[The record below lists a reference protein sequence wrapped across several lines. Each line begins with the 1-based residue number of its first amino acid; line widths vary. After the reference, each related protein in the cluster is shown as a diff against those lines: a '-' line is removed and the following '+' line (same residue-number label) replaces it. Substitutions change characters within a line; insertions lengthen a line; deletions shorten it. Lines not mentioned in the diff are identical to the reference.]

1 MNAIALTRRRA
12 LQISLTTAGGL
23 LAGVPLPRAVAKAAG
38 VQLGL
43 YVRIEPDER
52 VIIGAPS
59 TEMGQGI
66 NTAMPMVIA
75 EELDAD
81 WSKVSIEQLP
91 LMIKRNPAGPG
102 WVFTDFP
109 AGAGGSGSMIDAWA
123 FLRPAGAKLR
133 QMLIAAAA
141 QRWKVA
147 ASECTTEPGCV
158 VHGATKRRLSY
169 GALASDAAKQ
179 AEPDSK
185 SVPLKARK
193 DYRIVGRPQRNAQA
207 QTIVRGTERFGI
219 DVEMPGMLYATIARP
234 PAFDAQIV
242 SIDDKAAR
250 AVPGVRDVVRID
262 GPKPDE
268 PLYILG
274 SGVAV
279 VATSYWAA
287 LKGRAALK
295 IAWSASPWASESS
308 ETMATQ
314 MERLMRGRG
323 HLVNDEGDF
332 DGAIKKAA
340 RVIERVYS
348 VPYIA
353 HATMEPQTA
362 TAHVRADGCDIIA
375 STQSPGLSSRYAA
388 EITGLERDNIRVLP
402 ARLGG
407 GFGRRLEADYVWEAV
422 FISKAV
428 NAPVKVVWTREDD
441 LRHDYYR
448 PAGRHHLVMGVDGAG
463 KVIAYKHRLA
473 STSKS
478 YRRRGND
485 GSKPW
490 EPDLYDNAFPSGFV
504 PNFQREYFAVESG
517 APRRSW
523 RAPGHTANAFAV
535 QSFIDEAAHELKQDP
550 LAFRLALLHDDTRK
564 LNYGF
569 DVPFVGARLAGV
581 LRRAAKEAG
590 WGSPLPKGRGRGI
603 AAHFTFSSYCA
614 EVVEVS
620 VDANDK
626 LTVDKV
632 TCAIDCGLPINPL
645 GVKAQCE
652 GGICDALSTALHQQ
666 ITVKDGAVVEGNFDT
681 YRMMRMDESPRV
693 IDVHIMENDYPPS
706 GMGEPPVPPLAPALC
721 NAIFAATGKRFRDLP
736 IGAQLTKA

>member
-1 MNAIALTRRRA
+1 MNAIDLTRRRA
-12 LQISLTTAGGL
+12 LQVSLTAAGGL
-23 LAGVPLPRAVAKAAG
+23 MIGVPLPRAIAKASG

-43 YVRIEPDER
+43 YVRVEPDGR
-52 VIIGAPS
+52 TVIGAPS

-75 EELDAD
+75 EEADLDWA
-81 WSKVSIEQLP
+81 KVTVEQLP
-91 LMIKRNPAGPG
+91 LMLKRDAAGTG
-102 WVFTDFP
+102 WEFADFP
-109 AGAGGSGSMIDAWA
+109 AGAGGSSSMIDAWA

-133 QMLIAAAA
+133 HMFIAAAA
-141 QRWKVA
+141 KHWGVPVA
-147 ASECTTEPGCV
+147 ECTTGPGYV
-158 VHGATKRRLSY
+158 AHEQSKRLLGY
-169 GALASDAAKQ
+169 GLLTRDAAAQ
-179 AEPDSK
+179 PEPDAK
-185 SVPLKARK
+185 TLQLKERK
-193 DYRIVGRPQRNAQA
+193 DYRVVGKPQPNAQA
-207 QTIVRGTERFGI
+207 RAIVTGTERFGI
-219 DVEMPGMLYATIARP
+219 DVEMPGMLYASIERP

-250 AVPGVRDVVRID
+250 AIKGVRDVVRID
-262 GPKPDE
+262 GPKPGE
-268 PLYILG
+268 PLHILG

-295 IAWSASPWASESS
+295 VTWSASPWAGESY
-308 ETMATQ
+308 ETMTAQ
-314 MERLMRGRG
+314 MERLLQGKG
-323 HLVNDEGDF
+323 HLVNNEGDF
-332 DGAIKKAA
+332 DAAIKKAA
-340 RVIERVYS
+340 KVIERTYQ
-348 VPYIA
+348 VPYVS

-362 TAHVRADGCDIIA
+362 TAHVRTDGVDIIA
-375 STQSPGLSSRYAA
+375 STQSPGLSSRYAN
-388 EITGLERDNIRVLP
+388 EITGIERDKIRVLP

-428 NAPVKVVWTREDD
+428 KAPVKVIWTREDD
-441 LRHDYYR
+441 LRHDFYR
-448 PAGRHHLVMGVDGAG
+448 PAGRHHMIMGVDASG
-463 KVIAYKHRLA
+463 KVIAFKHRLA

-485 GSKPW
+485 GTKPW
-490 EPDLYDNAFPSGFV
+490 EPDLYQNDYPSGFV

-523 RAPGHTANAFAV
+523 RAPGHTANAFAI
-535 QSFIDEAAHELKQDP
+535 QSFMDEAAHELGRDP
-550 LAFRLALLHDDTRK
+550 VEFQLALLHDDARE
-564 LNYGF
+564 LNFGF

-581 LRRAAKEAG
+581 LKRAAKEAG
-590 WGSPLPKGRGRGI
+590 WGTPLPKGRGRGI

-620 VDANDK
+620 VNAGK
-626 LTVDKV
+626 LTVEKV

-652 GGICDALSTALHQQ
+652 GGICDGLSTALRQQ

-681 YRMMRMDESPRV
+681 YQMMRMDESPRA
-693 IDVHIMENDYPPS
+693 IDVHIIENDHPPS
-706 GMGEPPVPPLAPALC
+706 GMGEPPTPPLAPALC
-721 NAIFAATGKRFRDLP
+721 NAIFAATGKRIRMLP
-736 IGAQLTKA
+736 IGEQLASS